1 MTGSFDLNGP
11 LGAGTE
17 VLEASAGTGKTYALV
32 HRLLREVAERD
43 VPVERLLV
51 VTFTRAAA
59 AEISRRVRQQLDDA
73 TLGLLLRLA
82 DQPPPAVDATLAAL
96 LDGWVAAGQGLQALV
111 RLLRAS
117 DRLDLAPITTIH
129 GFVQRLI
136 RENAAALGL
145 DPGLQLQ
152 ENGAELQARLLAD
165 WRRGHLGPSPA
176 GWQAWLQAHG
186 DLSVPELARLAAL
199 VDDDRDMLL
208 PPPPDPDAPLPW
220 DRWQR
225 LQGLVQ
231 PALERDPEELGRA
244 LQTLLSGGANRAPSV
259 CGKRELAGLPLRVLA
274 AAARFAEA
282 PAPATARRYRERLA
296 VIGTDTLRGLLG
308 DPDQAPVGGVHGLVD
323 RLLHEPIEALL
334 VDLVHR
340 LRRGL
345 ADERQQRQQLSF
357 GDLLERVDPA
367 TLPPA
372 ALQALQDWA
381 GRNLGAIL
389 IDEFQDT
396 DPIQWRLFEALGDG
410 RMPLVLIGDPKQAIY
425 RFRGGDIRT
434 YRLAT
439 EAADRRRAA
448 LITNRRSDP
457 ALLERLN
464 RLFAGADTF
473 AGAGIACPA
482 VQPPTAGMD
491 SLLRLADGGPAPP
504 LRLRWICDGAATQ
517 KGFRGTSQGELLRS
531 LPRRLSD
538 DLQATLAA
546 GQERWVDGT
555 WRAITPGDLAVLV
568 SRNADAVA
576 LQKTLLA
583 RGIPARIARGGDLW
597 ASPEAASLALALE
610 ALDQPGQRPAAAA
623 LALSG
628 LGGHTIDG
636 LAGWDNG
643 AWAAWLDRLDLARDR
658 WARLGP
664 LAALEVLLDDGR
676 ALARTGALPGG
687 QQRLSDLA
695 QMGELLQ
702 QAWQEQGQ
710 PSPARLTLWLDQR
723 RLGRRD
729 DDDDGSDGGQQQ
741 RLVASGDLVTVSTL
755 HASKG
760 LEFPLVWCPSLWRV
774 PKDGGSGQPFRGW
787 DAIAGRRCLELGR
800 ADRAEPRQSRWREAR
815 RESFE
820 EQLRLAYVGLT
831 RACHQLT
838 IDWGRINEA
847 GASPLAWLLHPDAR
861 QDGDTPWEGL
871 TDLLKTA
878 PDLLEALEARGRQ
891 VGFRVERAQDPAPP
905 ASPPAPEAEPRI
917 EAPLPSVAP
926 PPLRA
931 LQRPPQ
937 RSPWGRWSYSRLVDH
952 GTPATEREEE
962 GIDRDRGSDGEEA
975 GPGEDPA
982 WAVLPAGTAFGT
994 LVHAVLERLDYDAD
1008 PRDADGQRILQEA
1021 VAASGLDPKLVDG
1034 LGAAIAGL
1042 LQKPLGGP
1050 LGELRLA
1057 DVPRGDTLRELPFD
1071 RPITGFDGGA
1081 GRDVLGEV
1089 LNDLSRHPDATVS
1102 AYAAGRLQGWR
1113 PRPSAG
1119 FLTGVIDLVFRTPQ
1133 GRWVVL
1139 DWKTNRLNRPVTAI
1153 MAASDYWLQAEIY
1166 RRAVER
1172 FLRWRLALPAGAP
1185 CPVDAVM
1192 LFTRA
1197 GSGAW
1202 LRDPGGAP

>member
-1 MTGSFDLNGP
+1 MSSGFDLNGP
-11 LGAGTE
+11 LGEGTE

-32 HRLLREVAERD
+32 HRLLREVAERN

-59 AEISRRVRQQLDDA
+59 AEISQRVRQRLDEA

-82 DQPPPAVDATLAAL
+82 DQPPPPADATLGPL
-96 LDGWVAAGQGLQALV
+96 LDRWVASGEGLQAVV

-129 GFVQRLI
+129 GFIQRLI
-136 RENAAALGL
+136 RDNAAALGL

-152 ENGAELQARLLAD
+152 ENGGELQARLLAD

-176 GWQAWLQAHG
+176 GWQAWLQAHS
-186 DLSVPELARLAAL
+186 DLTSAGLARLAAL

-208 PPPPDPDAPLPW
+208 PTPPGPDAPLPW
-220 DRWQR
+220 EHWQR
-225 LQGLVQ
+225 LHERLL
-231 PALERDPEELGRA
+231 PALEREADDLGVALAELLRG
-244 LQTLLSGGANRAPSV
+244 SGNSTPKV
-259 CGKRELAGLPLRVLA
+259 CGKRELNQLPQRVLA
-274 AAARFAEA
+274 AAARFADE
-282 PAPATARRYRERLA
+282 PAPATARRYRELLA
-296 VIGTDTLRGLLG
+296 VIGTDELRRLLA
-308 DPDQAPVGGVHGLVD
+308 DPDQAPVGGAHGLVD
-323 RLLHEPIEALL
+323 RLLHEPLEALL

-345 ADERQQRQQLSF
+345 AEERSQRQQLSF

-367 TLPPA
+367 GLPPQ
-372 ALQALQDWA
+372 ALQALQGWA
-381 GRNLGAIL
+381 QRNLGAIL

-396 DPIQWRLFEALGDG
+396 DPIQWRLFEALADG

-439 EAADRRRAA
+439 AGSDRRRAA
-448 LITNRRSDP
+448 LTTNRRSDP

-464 RLFAGADTF
+464 HLFAAADTF
-473 AGAGIACPA
+473 AGAGIACPPLEA
-482 VQPPTAGMD
+482 PATDQP
-491 SLLRLADGGPAPP
+491 SRLRRPDGSPAPP
-504 LRLRWICDGAATQ
+504 LRLRWIADGTATQ
-517 KGFRGTSQGELLRS
+517 SGFRGTAQGELLKI
-531 LPRRLSD
+531 LPRRLAD

-546 GQERWVDGT
+546 GLERWHDGS
-555 WRAITPGDLAVLV
+555 WRAVTPGDLAVLV
-568 SRNADAVA
+568 NRNCDAVA
-576 LQKTLLA
+576 LQRTLLS

-597 ASPEAASLALALE
+597 GSPEAASLALALE
-610 ALDQPGQRPAAAA
+610 ALEQPGQRPAAAA

-628 LGGHTIDG
+628 LGGHTADG
-636 LAGWDNG
+636 LAGWDSD
-643 AWAAWLDRLDLARDR
+643 AWATWLDRLDLARDR

-676 ALARTGALPGG
+676 ALARTGARTGG
-687 QQRLSDLA
+687 QQRLSDLG

-710 PSPARLTLWLDQR
+710 PSAARLALWLEQR

-774 PKDGGSGQPFRGW
+774 PRDTGAGQPFRAW
-787 DAIAGRRCLELGR
+787 DAAAGRRCLDLGR
-800 ADRAEPRQSRWREAR
+800 AERAEPRLTRRRQAR
-815 RESFE
+815 LESFE

-831 RACHQLT
+831 RARHQLT
-838 IDWGRINEA
+838 IDWGRIDGA
-847 GASPLAWLLHPDAR
+847 GPSPAAWLLHPAAR
-861 QDGDTPWEGL
+861 QGGDTPWEGL
-871 TDLLKTA
+871 TTLLKQE
-878 PDLLEALEARGRQ
+878 PDLLTALEAWGQ
-891 VGFRVERAQDPAPP
+891 EVGITVERAEAAPP
-905 ASPPAPEAEPRI
+905 PIAAPVDPPAPTPTVPTPGRRQ
-917 EAPLPSVAP
+917 P
-926 PPLRA
+926 P
-931 LQRPPQ
+931 

-952 GTPATEREEE
+952 GNPATEREEE
-962 GIDRDRGSDGEEA
+962 GFDRDRGSEAEEA

-994 LVHAVLERLDYDAD
+994 LVHAVLEQLDYDAD
-1008 PRDADGQRILQEA
+1008 PLGDNGQRILREA
-1021 VAASGLDPKLVDG
+1021 VAASGLDPDLVAG
-1034 LGAAIAGL
+1034 LGPAIAGL
-1042 LQKPLGGP
+1042 LQRPLGGP
-1050 LGELRLA
+1050 VGDLRLA
-1057 DVPRGDTLRELPFD
+1057 DVPRSDTLRELPFD
-1071 RPITGFDGGA
+1071 VPITGFAGGA
-1081 GRDVLGEV
+1081 GRDVLAEV
-1089 LNDLSRHPDATVS
+1089 LTDLCRHPDATVS
-1102 AYAAGRLQGWR
+1102 AYAAARLQERR

-1119 FLTGVIDLVFRTPQ
+1119 FLTGVIDLVFRSPQ

-1166 RRAVER
+1166 RRAMVR
-1172 FLRWRLALPAGAP
+1172 FLRWRLDVAPGAP

-1197 GSGAW
+1197 GTGAW
-1202 LRDPGGAP
+1202 LRDPGGSP